1 MTLPQIRRITPD
13 DDVEELLDLARRA
26 FGPFGGEARARRL
39 ADAGESIAAGRH
51 LGAFDGGRMLAAA
64 KYFDMVQWWHGRSLP
79 MAGVAGVTVAP
90 EARGRGLGR
99 ALMTELVGQIAAR
112 GYPLSVLYPATA
124 MVYRRVGYELAGG
137 QYRVTIP
144 ARSLRSLLPPD
155 VPAGHGSPA
164 RHGSPGGPRSPDEP
178 PGLRRAGPA
187 DAAQISAVVGA
198 VHEAVRDCGPARF
211 DDGVTAQ
218 LLDDENVFCYLAHD
232 GFLAYRWH
240 GGNSE
245 VLVLCA
251 VAGSASTARGLW
263 SVVASHDSMAGTVRG
278 YVGPADP
285 VSLLT
290 REPDV
295 SLARHQPWMLRVV
308 DAGAAI
314 AGRGFPAAAQAAA
327 ALRIDDGM
335 LPANAGLWRLSVS
348 GGKGD
353 LSRYETDGPAGLP
366 PADPLVLGPRGFAAL
381 YAGTPVAA
389 LRLAGLAA
397 GGDPAADAALDGAF
411 AGTAFMLDYF

>member
-1 MTLPQIRRITPD
+1 MTGLQFRPVTPAD
-13 DDVEELLDLARRA
+13 DIEALLDLARRA
-26 FGPFGGEARARRL
+26 FGPFGSEARARRL
-39 ADAGESIAAGRH
+39 ADAAESIAAGRH

-79 MAGVAGVTVAP
+79 MAGVAGVMVAP

-99 ALMTELVGQIAAR
+99 ALMAALLTEIAAR

-124 MVYRRVGYELAGG
+124 TVYRRVGYEVAGG
-137 QYRVTIP
+137 QYQVTIP

-155 VPAGHGSPA
+155 VPAGDGSPD
-164 RHGSPGGPRSPDEP
+164 GPRSPGEP
-178 PGLRRAGPA
+178 PDLRRAGPA
-187 DAAQISAVVGA
+187 DAAQISAVVA
-198 VHEAVRDCGPARF
+198 RVHEAARDCGPARF
-211 DDGVTAQ
+211 DDGVTAL
-218 LLDDENVFCYLAHD
+218 LLDDEDMFCYLAHD

-245 VLVLCA
+245 VLVRCA

-295 SLARHQPWMLRVV
+295 SLALHNPWMLRVV
-308 DAGAAI
+308 HAEAAI
-314 AGRGFPAAAQAAA
+314 AGRGFPASVQAAV
-327 ALRIDDGM
+327 ALRLDDG
-335 LPANAGLWRLSVS
+335 LRPANAGLWRLSVS

-353 LSRYETDGPAGLP
+353 LSRYETDGPAGLR

-381 YAGTPVAA
+381 YAGTPVGT

-397 GGDPAADAALDGAF
+397 GGGPAADGALDSAF